1 MSHLDDEFYKYI
13 GIKIKEARR
22 LKNYSLEDVG
32 RRVGK
37 TKKTIQRYEENEIR
51 IDGEVLM
58 NICDLFNLNYSTLLN
73 HARIYSITIENLNDN
88 DKIRLVEPIF
98 DFINSLAKK

>member
-37 TKKTIQRYEENEIR
+37 TKKPYK
-51 IDGEVLM
+51 DMKKMKFVLM
-58 NICDLFNLNYSTLLN
+58 VKFLWISVICL
-73 HARIYSITIENLNDN
+73 IWITP
-88 DKIRLVEPIF
+88 RF
-98 DFINSLAKK
+98 